1 MTSTRGE
8 QDFAQVWLAFVQAI
22 QELLDMARQRTDQ
35 PQLTPYEGWEGEVLT
50 ATRDNQLVQGL
61 QLRWQNLQW
70 DSPVTANLLLQELRL
85 FPGVVERIRDR
96 IWHGR
101 SRLKLPLIKK
111 GLSIAK
117 TGLGSVFD
125 LFEHLPITIKGPLKV
140 LEELLDIVKGSSG
153 E

>member
-101 SRLKLPLIKK
+101 SRLKLPLIRRDW
-111 GLSIAK
+111 GASSI
-117 TGLGSVFD
+117 
-125 LFEHLPITIKGPLKV
+125 
-140 LEELLDIVKGSSG
+140 SSSICRSQSRARSRFSRSCSTS
-153 E
+153 